1 MGLILHADVGP
12 GNLMNAEKHA
22 EHPILDG
29 RADRDLL
36 TPERLAQID
45 RLALEGLDASVVQ
58 FSSLFSA
65 PVATSMT

>member
-1 MGLILHADVGP
+1 MGNGSLGLILHAEVGL

-36 TPERLAQID
+36 TPERLAQIV
-45 RLALEGLDASVVQ
+45 RLALEGIYASVV
-58 FSSLFSA
+58 
-65 PVATSMT
+65 